1 MTAPRHPDP
10 AQAFGEV
17 LAEATA
23 ELAAI
28 NARSQTWAAQL
39 TAAHQRRKEQE
50 Q

>member
-10 AQAFGEV
+10 VQAIGEV
-17 LAEATA
+17 LAQAAA

-28 NARSQTWAAQL
+28 NARSNWAAQL

>member
-10 AQAFGEV
+10 VQAFGEV
-17 LAEATA
+17 LAQAAA

-28 NARSQTWAAQL
+28 NASSNWAAQL
-39 TAAHQRRKEQE
+39 TAAHQRRNQEQE